1 MKMSVLA
8 AKPDGAP
15 RMAAKSAGRL
25 AKDTDKV
32 EMSRPL
38 LIWEPD
44 KMAMMVPLS
53 VVPAPPIS
61 VNVKLGDAAVVSN
74 AMVNCFV
81 TSPIDPESLTTVTPE
96 ALAEV
101 AVPLPKVTLKAPPQ
115 SGWPQLKSMPVAIR
129 TALFARFIG
138 ISATAL

>member
-1 MKMSVLA
+1 MKMLVLA

-15 RMAAKSAGRL
+15 RKAAKSAGRL

-32 EMSRPL
+32 KMSRPL
-38 LIWEPD
+38 LIWESG
-44 KMAMMVPLS
+44 KMAVMVPLR

-81 TSPIDPESLTTVTPE
+81 TSPIGPESLTTVTPE

-101 AVPLPKVTLKAPPQ
+101 AL
-115 SGWPQLKSMPVAIR
+115 G
-129 TALFARFIG
+129 
-138 ISATAL
+138 